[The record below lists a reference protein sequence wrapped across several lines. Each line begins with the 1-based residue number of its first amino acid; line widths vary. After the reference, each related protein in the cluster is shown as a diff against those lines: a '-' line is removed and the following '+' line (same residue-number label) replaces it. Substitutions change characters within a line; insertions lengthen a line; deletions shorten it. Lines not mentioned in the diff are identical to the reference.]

1 MLINPLFVQSDEWIM
16 DFFDVLRNRQ
26 SIRAF
31 KKKDV
36 EEEKVNIILEAIDS
50 APSAGDLQAYEIVV
64 IRDQERRSALAEE
77 ALNQDFIAQ
86 APLNLV
92 FFINPR
98 RSVRRY
104 GQRGMRLY
112 CLQDATIA
120 ATYAQLAA
128 TALGLGSVWVGAFYE
143 ERIKKLVD
151 AKDDLMPVAI
161 ISIGYPDEEPEFT
174 PRRRIDDIIH
184 DEYISRPYKYTPS
197 KLGLSR
203 PTW

>member
-1 MLINPLFVQSDEWIM
+1 MDM
-16 DFFDVLRNRQ
+16 DFFEVLRNRH

-36 EEEKVNIILEAIDS
+36 EQEKINIILESANL

-64 IRDQERRSALAEE
+64 IRDQERRLALAEA

-98 RSVRRY
+98 RSAKRY
-104 GQRGMRLY
+104 GQRGIRLY

-120 ATYAQLAA
+120 AAYSQLAA
-128 TALGLGSVWVGAFYE
+128 TALGLGSVWTGAFYE
-143 ERIKKLVD
+143 EPIMKLAN
-151 AKDDLMPVAI
+151 AKEDLIPVAI
-161 ISIGYPDEEPEFT
+161 ISIGYPDEEPEVT
-174 PRRRIDDIIH
+174 PRRRIEDFVH
-184 DEYISRPYKYTPS
+184 DEYISNPYKYKPS
-197 KLGLSR
+197 SLGLSR
-203 PTW
+203 PT

>member
-1 MLINPLFVQSDEWIM
+1 M

-36 EEEKVNIILEAIDS
+36 EQEKIDIILEAINS

-64 IRDQERRSALAEE
+64 IRDQERRSALAEA

-98 RSVRRY
+98 RSARRY
-104 GQRGMRLY
+104 GQRGIRLY

-120 ATYAQLAA
+120 ATYAQLAT
-128 TALGLGSVWVGAFYE
+128 TALGLGSVWVGAFNE
-143 ERIKKLVD
+143 ESIMKLVD
-151 AKDDLMPVAI
+151 AKGDLVPVAI
-161 ISIGYPDEEPEFT
+161 ISIGYPDEEPEVT
-174 PRRRIDDIIH
+174 PRRRIEDIAH
-184 DEYISRPYKYTPS
+184 DEYISKPYKYTPS
-197 KLGLSR
+197 KLRLSR
-203 PTW
+203 PAW

>member
-1 MLINPLFVQSDEWIM
+1 M

-26 SIRAF
+26 SIRTF

-36 EEEKVNIILEAIDS
+36 EQEKVNIILEAINS
-50 APSAGDLQAYEIVV
+50 APSAGDLQAYEIVIV
-64 IRDQERRSALAEE
+64 RDQERKSALAEA

-86 APLNLV
+86 ASLNVV

-104 GQRGMRLY
+104 GQRGIGLY
-112 CLQDATIA
+112 SVQDATIA

-128 TALGLGSVWVGAFYE
+128 TALGLGSVWVGAFHE
-143 ERIKKLVD
+143 EPIKKLVD
-151 AKDDLMPVAI
+151 AKDDLVPVAI
-161 ISIGYPDEEPEFT
+161 ISIGYPDEEPEVT
-174 PRRRIDDIIH
+174 PRRRIDDIAH
-184 DEYISRPYKYTPS
+184 DEYIIKPYKYTPS
-197 KLGLSR
+197 KLRLSR